1 MASVPRFW
9 QQCRGSAS
17 DFKGRDMLMLMSVSG
32 PLRLALYL
40 FLSTIP
46 VYCSALS
53 QCTENAR
60 NFLPCE
66 LSFALQPGDLA
77 QTVSTYKDEIL
88 TVEFRSPRAT
98 TYLMH
103 QFADNQQTLR
113 VRFTPTEAGA
123 WTYKVSSSI
132 ARLDNQ
138 EGRFNVSDSGGT
150 GMVGVANLRHFWT
163 TGKRP
168 HLWFGAEVPFLAL
181 DQTTF
186 EAWLDARKK
195 DGFTH
200 IRGIVLNNRALT
212 AAGEPNPAYFTA
224 LDDRLT
230 AAASRGFTL
239 DLVLADTAFTESVLL
254 KRRDALEPLVRY
266 VAARYAGLNV
276 TWQGLQQF
284 DRLAGTR
291 SLLKDVG
298 LMLKKYDTFQHP
310 RSTDARDSSSPLISD
325 SWMNYLIEASP
336 DPQLGA
342 VEHQFTEQPEV
353 HLVQATEPEAF
364 RHELWNATTNG
375 EYPSVSYAALQN
387 AQNVKAAETWF
398 QVVSQTRHWELEPY
412 FDVNGARAT
421 GLDEVEYLAY
431 AQKPGI
437 IEITLPRHKYNPV
450 WVNPAT
456 GEEIPLKDYRGE
468 VFSRQTPDDS
478 HDWVLTVPRDGEK
491 ANMAKYYYFE
501 SQEPP
506 VQEVE
511 TDPAKAPFEI
521 VQPGGDAIS
530 LSDPISYSIK
540 LTRANRAS
548 RTMQYVWWGE
558 TVQGGEGARVLGVG
572 ASGKSET
579 MNKMAAD
586 APNLN
591 IRVEAIN
598 ANGKAYEVD
607 KVYELKP

>member
-1 MASVPRFW
+1 
-9 QQCRGSAS
+9 
-17 DFKGRDMLMLMSVSG
+17 
-32 PLRLALYL
+32 
-40 FLSTIP
+40 
-46 VYCSALS
+46 
-53 QCTENAR
+53 
-60 NFLPCE
+60 
-66 LSFALQPGDLA
+66 
-77 QTVSTYKDEIL
+77 
-88 TVEFRSPRAT
+88 
-98 TYLMH
+98 
-103 QFADNQQTLR
+103 
-113 VRFTPTEAGA
+113 
-123 WTYKVSSSI
+123 
-132 ARLDNQ
+132 
-138 EGRFNVSDSGGT
+138 
-150 GMVGVANLRHFWT
+150 
-163 TGKRP
+163 
-168 HLWFGAEVPFLAL
+168 
-181 DQTTF
+181 
-186 EAWLDARKK
+186 
-195 DGFTH
+195 
-200 IRGIVLNNRALT
+200 
-212 AAGEPNPAYFTA
+212 
-224 LDDRLT
+224 
-230 AAASRGFTL
+230 
-239 DLVLADTAFTESVLL
+239 VLL
-254 KRRDALEPLVRY
+254 KQRGEVDPVVRY
-266 VAARYAGLNV
+266 IAARYAGLNV

-284 DRLAGTR
+284 EQLAGTR
-291 SLLKDVG
+291 SLLKDIG
-298 LMLKKYDTFQHP
+298 LLLKRYDTFQHP

-342 VEHQFTEQPEV
+342 VEHQFTEQPEI

-387 AQNVKAAETWF
+387 AQNVKAAQTWF
-398 QVVSQTRHWELEPY
+398 QVVSETRHWELEPY

-456 GEEIPLKDYRGE
+456 GEQTPLKDYRGE

-511 TDPAKAPFEI
+511 TDPTKAPFEI

-530 LSDPISYSIK
+530 LSDPIPYSIK

-548 RTMQYVWWGE
+548 RVMQYVWWGE

-572 ASGKSET
+572 GSGKSEAL
-579 MNKMAAD
+579 NKMAAD

>member
-1 MASVPRFW
+1 
-9 QQCRGSAS
+9 
-17 DFKGRDMLMLMSVSG
+17 MSVSG
-32 PLRLALYL
+32 FIRLALCCS
-40 FLSTIP
+40 LSTIFGF
-46 VYCSALS
+46 CSVLP
-53 QCTENAR
+53 QCTNNAR
-60 NFLPCE
+60 DFLPCE
-66 LSFALQPGDLA
+66 LTFAVQSGDLA
-77 QTVSTYKDEIL
+77 QNVSTYKDEVL
-88 TVEFRSPRAT
+88 TVEFRSPKAT
-98 TYLMH
+98 TYLIH
-103 QFADNQQTLR
+103 QFADNRQSLR
-113 VRFTPTEAGA
+113 IRFTPTEAGA
-123 WTYKVSSSI
+123 WTYKVTSSI

-138 EGRFNVSDSGGT
+138 EGHFNVAETSGT
-150 GMVGVANLRHFWT
+150 GVVGVANLRHFWT

-168 HLWFGAEVPFLAL
+168 HLWFGAEAPFMAI
-181 DQTTF
+181 DPAAF
-186 EAWLDARKK
+186 ETWLDDRKH

-200 IRGIVLNNRALT
+200 IRGIVLNNSGSIKPFNAN
-212 AAGEPNPAYFTA
+212 GEPNAAYFMA

-230 AAASRGFTL
+230 AAALRGFTL
-239 DLVLADTAFTESVLL
+239 DLILADSAITQSVLM
-254 KRRDALEPLVRY
+254 KQRDQLDPIVRY
-266 VAARYAGLNV
+266 IAARYAGLNV
-276 TWQGLQQF
+276 TWQGIQQF
-284 DRLAGTR
+284 DQLAGTR
-291 SLLKDVG
+291 GLLRDMG
-298 LMLKKYDTFQHP
+298 LLLKKYDTFQHP
-310 RSTDARDSSSPLISD
+310 RSTDARDSSSPLLPD
-325 SWMNYLIEASP
+325 GWMNYLIEAAA

-342 VEHQFTEQPEV
+342 VEHQFTEQPEI
-353 HLVQATEPEAF
+353 HIVQATEPEAF

-387 AQNVKAAETWF
+387 AQNVKAVQAWF
-398 QVVSQTRHWELEPY
+398 HVVSETRHWELEPY

-491 ANMAKYYYFE
+491 ANLAKYYYFE

-511 TDPAKAPFEI
+511 TDPTKAPFEI
-521 VQPGGDAIS
+521 VQPGGEAIS
-530 LSDPISYSIK
+530 LSDPIPYSIK

-548 RTMQYVWWGE
+548 RVMQYVWWGE

>member
-1 MASVPRFW
+1 
-9 QQCRGSAS
+9 
-17 DFKGRDMLMLMSVSG
+17 MSFLG
-32 PLRLALYL
+32 PFRLGLYL
-40 FLSTIP
+40 VLSTIP
-46 VYCSALS
+46 AYCSVVS
-53 QCTENAR
+53 QCTDNAR

-66 LSFALQPGDLA
+66 LSFALQSGDLA
-77 QTVSTYKDEIL
+77 QGVSPYKDEVL

-103 QFADNQQTLR
+103 QFADNRQAVR
-113 VRFTPTEAGA
+113 VRFTPTEPGA

-138 EGRFNVSDSGGT
+138 EGKFNVSDSGGT
-150 GMVGVANLRHFWT
+150 GVVSVANLRHFWT

-181 DQTTF
+181 DQATF
-186 EAWLDARKK
+186 ENWLDTRKK

-200 IRGIVLNNRALT
+200 IRGIVLNNSGSLKPFT
-212 AAGEPNPAYFTA
+212 AAGEPNAAYFSA

-230 AAASRGFTL
+230 AAAMRGFTL
-239 DLVLADTAFTESVLL
+239 DLVLADTAITESVLL
-254 KRRDALEPLVRY
+254 KQRGEVDPVVRY
-266 VAARYAGLNV
+266 IAARYAGLNV

-284 DRLAGTR
+284 EQLAGTR
-291 SLLKDVG
+291 SLLKDIG
-298 LMLKKYDTFQHP
+298 LLLKRYDTFQHP

-342 VEHQFTEQPEV
+342 VEHQFTEQPEI

-387 AQNVKAAETWF
+387 AQNVKAAQTWF
-398 QVVSQTRHWELEPY
+398 QVVSETRHWELEPY

-456 GEEIPLKDYRGE
+456 GEQTPLKDYRGE

-511 TDPAKAPFEI
+511 TDPTKAPFEI

-530 LSDPISYSIK
+530 LSDPIPYSIK

-548 RTMQYVWWGE
+548 RVMQYVWWGE

-572 ASGKSET
+572 GSGKSEAL
-579 MNKMAAD
+579 NKMAAD